1 MRCTVCSLVLFRCH
15 YEDFEWRIW
24 AIDRFFTIQILWLS
38 IDLWLW
44 MNADVVK
51 SGPNS
56 GIISNKRPLPYCN
69 IGLFSSIFWTRVQHK
84 SLHWQALLRNGIMKE
99 DPISNS
105 SNFVLKIPIQNK
117 NCIRCW
123 TSVEITKKFSFC
135 ENSQRFFKLKSQDFG
150 PFDTF
155 GIIAQ
160 ASIFENFS
168 FLGRS

>member
-51 SGPNS
+51 SGPNL

-69 IGLFSSIFWTRVQHK
+69 IGLFLSTFWTRVQKVDKNNPILQYGKGLLFDIIPKFGPLLTTSAFIHNHK
-84 SLHWQALLRNGIMKE
+84 SIDNHKIWIVKNLSMAQILHSK
-99 DPISNS
+99 S
-105 SNFVLKIPIQNK
+105 S
-117 NCIRCW
+117 
-123 TSVEITKKFSFC
+123 
-135 ENSQRFFKLKSQDFG
+135 
-150 PFDTF
+150 
-155 GIIAQ
+155 
-160 ASIFENFS
+160 
-168 FLGRS
+168 